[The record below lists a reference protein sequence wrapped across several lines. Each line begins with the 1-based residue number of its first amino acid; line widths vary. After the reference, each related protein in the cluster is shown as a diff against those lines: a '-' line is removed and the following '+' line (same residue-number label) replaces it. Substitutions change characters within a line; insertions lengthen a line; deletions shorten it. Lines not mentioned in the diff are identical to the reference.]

1 VTGIVNAMRKTGFIF
16 LITIAILSLSG
27 VASAEVYSIYDI
39 QYTTDSSGESP
50 LKDQVIDC
58 LGGIVTHKFNGF
70 RPKLTIQDPNFPLGW
85 GAVQVKD
92 WLVGAPLYAKA
103 SVGDRVT
110 LTNVE
115 VEEYSGGGTILQ
127 CYEINNPD
135 LTVISSNNP
144 LPQPLPVDVNEIAA
158 PLYQTAPEGWLVQ
171 DRGAEKYEA
180 MFVTIR
186 NVTVTEKDNGKAMD
200 NYTLQSN
207 SEPNNPNY
215 SCWAADYMNID
226 ASGDYHPLV
235 EIDQHFCG
243 VTGIIE
249 HYKGYKNY
257 YEWDYY
263 QLLTTKTD
271 DFLIAQP
278 ADFDDDCDVD
288 FLDYSY
294 FAQYWFVE
302 CNSDPNCSKADMAEN
317 GIVDV
322 NDFGE
327 FIYNWLDGIN

>member
-1 VTGIVNAMRKTGFIF
+1 MRKTVFII
-16 LITIAILSLSG
+16 LITIAILSLCG
-27 VASAEVYSIYDI
+27 GASAQVYSIYDI
-39 QYTTDSSGESP
+39 QYTTDPSGESP

-85 GAVQVKD
+85 GAVQIKD
-92 WLVGAPLYAKA
+92 WLVGAPLYTKA

-127 CYEINNPD
+127 CYETNNSD
-135 LTVISSNNP
+135 LTVISSDNP
-144 LPQPLPVDVNEIAA
+144 LPQPLPIDVNEITA

-171 DRGAEKYEA
+171 NRNAEKYEA
-180 MFVTIR
+180 MFVTVR
-186 NVTVTEKDNGKAMD
+186 NVAVTEKDNGKAMD

-215 SCWAADYMNID
+215 SCWAADYMNEEREAD
-226 ASGDYHPLV
+226 GYHRYV
-235 EIDQHFCG
+235 EIDSHFCG

-263 QLLTTKTD
+263 QLLTTNTD
-271 DFLIAQP
+271 DFLVTQP

-302 CNSDPNCSKADMAEN
+302 CNSDPNCGKADMAEN

-327 FIYNWLDGIN
+327 FIYNWLDGTN